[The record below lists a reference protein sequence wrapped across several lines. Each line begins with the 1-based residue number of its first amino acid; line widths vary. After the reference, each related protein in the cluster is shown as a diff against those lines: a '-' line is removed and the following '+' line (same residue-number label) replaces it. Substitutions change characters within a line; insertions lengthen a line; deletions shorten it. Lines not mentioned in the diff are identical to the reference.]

1 METFSY
7 QNFADCSETELVM
20 ILKWR
25 NSESVRFN
33 SYNDDIISLQNH
45 LKFIET
51 LGGGNFKN
59 RYYFLISDNL
69 GYVGVLSFTN
79 IAKNS
84 AEIGYYKNPER
95 TEKGIGVKLL
105 NFASVLGKNL
115 LKLEE
120 LVTTAFDFNAASLK
134 SIERS
139 GFTLQKD
146 KAKSFFIER
155 TRNTAQLLTYKCKL

>member
-1 METFSY
+1 M
-7 QNFADCSETELVM
+7 
-20 ILKWR
+20 
-25 NSESVRFN
+25 
-33 SYNDDIISLQNH
+33 
-45 LKFIET
+45 
-51 LGGGNFKN
+51 
-59 RYYFLISDNL
+59 
-69 GYVGVLSFTN
+69 
-79 IAKNS
+79 
-84 AEIGYYKNPER
+84 
-95 TEKGIGVKLL
+95 KLL
-105 NFASVLGKNL
+105 NFAAVLGKNL

>member
-51 LGGGNFKN
+51 LGGG
-59 RYYFLISDNL
+59 ISKIDII
-69 GYVGVLSFTN
+69 F
-79 IAKNS
+79 
-84 AEIGYYKNPER
+84 
-95 TEKGIGVKLL
+95 
-105 NFASVLGKNL
+105 
-115 LKLEE
+115 
-120 LVTTAFDFNAASLK
+120 
-134 SIERS
+134 
-139 GFTLQKD
+139 
-146 KAKSFFIER
+146 
-155 TRNTAQLLTYKCKL
+155 